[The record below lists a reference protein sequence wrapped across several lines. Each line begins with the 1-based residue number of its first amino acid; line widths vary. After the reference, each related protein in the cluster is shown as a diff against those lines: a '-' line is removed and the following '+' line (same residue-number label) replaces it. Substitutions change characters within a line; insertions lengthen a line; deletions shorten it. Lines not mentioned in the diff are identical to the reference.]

1 MAQILPCWYDDTMT
15 EEFERLQKAYQDRVR
30 DLENSIA
37 QRQRELHTL
46 AQVAARVHGV
56 ETEQEVL
63 DIALEEILA
72 QLGLASAWI
81 FTGDQR
87 ERRLRLAASRGVS
100 ESYLD
105 DVRSNGL
112 TECLCAEVFWTGHRM
127 QARNTLQCPR
137 MPDIV
142 SGPAVAHACVPLKFE
157 GTTMGVLNVA
167 SRPDTTFSEEELRF
181 LETLGHQVSLAV
193 ERARGR
199 QAQRRRDQEARAMAS
214 ITRAIGGS
222 LDVDAVLRAVGE
234 TGREIL
240 EAERA
245 QILLGTDPR
254 AMQLAHVS
262 GVPHPELQEGQ
273 TVDLAAAG
281 AKLLVLAV
289 DKRRAYAIDDWTS
302 DERVNHELARRWG
315 AESGI
320 IVPLLAGERVLGL
333 LMLTRARPSHWSA
346 EDVDVAEAL
355 AAQAAVALE
364 NARLY
369 EDARKV
375 YRELKEAQERIIR
388 SEKMAV
394 LGTFASGLAHEVRNP
409 LNSIALQLS
418 VLERRIA
425 KVDPAVGTQMADL
438 TGIIRDEVRRLDE
451 LVGDFLLFSRAD
463 RVQHREADLE
473 ALVDEV
479 VRLLRPEARRAGVS
493 LRREQAG
500 SPAST
505 FRMDAEKVKQVVINL
520 VRNAIEAMPQGGA
533 VAVETGM
540 QDGMVRL
547 AVTDNGPGLPEG
559 LDVFQLF
566 VTTKPKG
573 TGLGLSIVQQI
584 VTQHGGEIRAES
596 EQGRGTAFVI
606 TLPLVPAQLAS
617 QEGVRS

>member
-1 MAQILPCWYDDTMT
+1 MT
-15 EEFERLQKAYQDRVR
+15 EELERLQKAYEDRVR
-30 DLENSIA
+30 DLEWSIA

-46 AQVAARVHGV
+46 AQVAARVHGA
-56 ETEQEVL
+56 ETEQEIL
-63 DIALEEILA
+63 DIALDEILA
-72 QLGLASAWI
+72 QLGLETAWI

-87 ERRLRLAASRGVS
+87 ERQLRLAASRGVAQ
-100 ESYLD
+100 SYLAE
-105 DVRSNGL
+105 VQREGL
-112 TECLCAEVFWTGHRM
+112 GECLCPEVFWTGHRM

-137 MPDIV
+137 MPGIV
-142 SGPAVAHACVPLKFE
+142 PGLAVPVAHACVPLKFE
-157 GTTMGVLNVA
+157 GSTKGVLNVA
-167 SRPDTTFSEEELRF
+167 ARAGTTFSEEELRF

-199 QAQRRRDQEARAMAS
+199 QAQRRRDQESRAMAS

-222 LDVDAVLRAVGE
+222 LDVASVLRAVGE

-240 EAERA
+240 EADRA
-245 QILLGTDPR
+245 QIMLGTNPY
-254 AMQLAHVS
+254 AMQVAHVS
-262 GVPHPELQEGQ
+262 GHPHPELEEGQ
-273 TVDLAAAG
+273 TLDLAATG
-281 AKLLVLAV
+281 AKLQVLAV
-289 DKRRAYAIDDWTS
+289 AERRAFAIDDWTT
-302 DERVNHELARRWG
+302 DDRVNHELARRWG

-320 IVPLLAGERVLGL
+320 IVPMMAGERVLGL
-333 LMLTRARPSHWSA
+333 LMLTRARPSRWTA
-346 EDVDVAEAL
+346 EHVDVAEAL

-369 EDARKV
+369 EDARKA

-418 VLERRIA
+418 ILERRIA
-425 KVDPAVGTQMADL
+425 KLDATVGAQMGEL

-463 RVQHREADLE
+463 RVQHREADLD
-473 ALVDEV
+473 ALVEEV

-500 SPAST
+500 APLAGG
-505 FRMDAEKVKQVVINL
+505 FRMDAEKIKQVVINL
-520 VRNAIEAMPQGGA
+520 VRNAIEAMPEGGA
-533 VAVETGM
+533 VVVETGV

-547 AVTDNGPGLPEG
+547 AVSDNGPGLPEG

-596 EQGRGTAFVI
+596 ERGRGTAFVI
-606 TLPLVPAQLAS
+606 TLPLVPAPQAS